1 MQASPDK
8 PARPGKREDLYPSRQ
23 SAEARILPREDEVV
37 HGFWSKDA
45 PLSREAT
52 EGFARDGFVV
62 LRDLFDEREIRALCD
77 EATRLRTA
85 SRDALDPETFVSE
98 PGSGLV
104 RSVFRVHDQSRTFGR
119 LSADARL
126 AGVARFL
133 LDDDVYIHQSR
144 MNYKPGFRGR
154 EFYWHSDF
162 ETWHVEDGM
171 PRMRALSMTVL
182 LTENT
187 PYNGPLM
194 LMPGSHRHYVT
205 CVGETPEN
213 HYRKSL
219 KKQEYG
225 VPNDE
230 LLTRLASGGGI
241 AAPIGPA
248 GTVVVFD
255 CNTMHGSSSN
265 ITPFPRS
272 NAFIVY
278 NALSNRLEAPFG
290 PAVPRPEFIASRDSV
305 TPVRPVTGL
314 LLQSAA

>member
-1 MQASPDK
+1 MRTSLSSRTRPDRQQD
-8 PARPGKREDLYPSRQ
+8 PYPSRQ
-23 SAEARILPREDEVV
+23 SAEARILPRLDEIV
-37 HGFWSKDA
+37 HGPWTRDA
-45 PLSREAT
+45 PLTREAT
-52 EGFARDGFVV
+52 EGFAHDGYVV
-62 LRDLFDEREIRALCD
+62 LRDLFDERETRALAD

-85 SRDALDPETFVSE
+85 AQDELDPETLVTE

-104 RSVFRVHDQSRTFGR
+104 RSVFRVHDQSTVFGR
-119 LSADARL
+119 LSADIRL
-126 AGVARFL
+126 AGVAKFL
-133 LDDDVYIHQSR
+133 LNDDVYIHQSR
-144 MNYKPGFRGR
+144 MNYKPGFRGK

-213 HYRKSL
+213 HYRTSL

-225 VPNDE
+225 VPDDE
-230 LLTRLASGGGI
+230 LLTRLASEGGI
-241 AAPIGPA
+241 TAPVGPA
-248 GTVVVFD
+248 GTVIVFD

-265 ITPFPRS
+265 ISPFPRS

-278 NALSNRLEAPFG
+278 NALSNRLEDPFG

-305 TPVRPVTGL
+305 TPVRPVSGPVL
-314 LLQSAA
+314 RSAA

>member
-1 MQASPDK
+1 MQSVSKPDV
-8 PARPGKREDLYPSRQ
+8 PDLREDLYPSRQ
-23 SAEARILPREDEVV
+23 TADARMLPRRDDVC
-37 HGFWSKDA
+37 HGTWTEDA

-52 EGFARDGFVV
+52 EAFARDGFIVM
-62 LRDLFDEREIRALCD
+62 RGLFDGRETAALCD
-77 EATRLRTA
+77 EATRLRTV
-85 SRDALDPETFVSE
+85 SHGTLDPETLITE
-98 PGSGLV
+98 PDSGNV
-104 RSVFRVHDQSRTFGR
+104 RSVFRVHDQSTIFGR

-126 AGVARFL
+126 AAVARFL
-133 LDDDVYIHQSR
+133 LNDDVYIHQSR
-144 MNYKPGFRGR
+144 MNYKPGFRGK

-219 KKQEYG
+219 KRQEYG

-230 LLTRLASGGGI
+230 LLTRLASDGGI
-241 AAPIGPA
+241 VAPTGPA
-248 GTVVVFD
+248 GTIIVFD
-255 CNTMHGSSSN
+255 CNTMHGSASN
-265 ITPFPRS
+265 ISPFPRS

-305 TPVRPVTGL
+305 RPIRPVAGQ